1 MALIKIT
8 DSIALLDSEL
18 QESFVRSG
26 GPGGQ
31 NVNKTASAVQ
41 LRFDVRQ
48 SPNLPER
55 VREIILNSGDSRLTK
70 DGVFII
76 FADRH
81 RTQELNRKDAH
92 NRLFEVI
99 QKADFVPKKRIAT
112 RPTLGS
118 KKRRLD
124 SKTKR
129 GTLKKGR
136 RGPVDM
142 D

>member
-1 MALIKIT
+1 MALIKVT
-8 DSIALLDSEL
+8 DTIALLDSEL

-41 LRFDVRQ
+41 LRFDVAH

-55 VREIILNSGDSRLTK
+55 VRTKILNTGDSRLTK
-70 DGVFII
+70 DGVLVI

-81 RTQELNRKDAH
+81 RTQDLNRKDAH
-92 NRLFEVI
+92 DRLLAI
-99 QKADFVPKKRIAT
+99 IRKAAHVPKRRIAT

-118 KKRRLD
+118 KRRRLD

-129 GTLKKGR
+129 GAIKKGR

>member
-8 DSIALLDSEL
+8 DSIVLFDDEL

-41 LRFDVRQ
+41 LRFDVAH

-55 VREIILNSGDSRLTK
+55 VRTKILNLNDSRLTK
-70 DGVFII
+70 DGVFVI

-81 RTQELNRKDAH
+81 RTQDLNRKDAH
-92 NRLFEVI
+92 DRLFAVI
-99 QKADFVPKKRIAT
+99 RKAAHIPKRRIAT

-124 SKTKR
+124 NKTKR
-129 GTLKKGR
+129 GAIKKGR